1 MKLIKIALILSV
13 LVLGVQISNAQGK
26 GFGLGV
32 IIGEPTGLSAKLWTS
47 GSTALDFG
55 LGWSVFDN
63 HDDSGTRIH
72 FHMDYLW
79 HSWNAINSAQRFP
92 LYYGIGGRFNS
103 HEDNDG
109 SLAVRGVL
117 GIAWLPHN
125 PPLDLIIEVAPSL
138 ELTPSSGFGIDAA
151 IGVRYYF
158 N

>member
-1 MKLIKIALILSV
+1 
-13 LVLGVQISNAQGK
+13 
-26 GFGLGV
+26 
-32 IIGEPTGLSAKLWTS
+32 
-47 GSTALDFG
+47 
-55 LGWSVFDN
+55 
-63 HDDSGTRIH
+63 
-72 FHMDYLW
+72 MDYLW

-125 PPLDLIIEVAPSL
+125 TPLDLFLEVAPSL

-158 N
+158 